1 MSMQQRIM
9 VVDDDAGMREM
20 LCDLLDEEGYNV
32 CHASNGSEALQFIEE
47 ALSVPPESISKDSDS
62 PLSLVILDM
71 VMPGLD
77 GLEVCRRIREFSDI
91 PILALSGLQLSS
103 EYKAMCLD
111 LGADDYLTKPFDSRE
126 FRARV
131 NALLRRQKKMDK
143 PVTRFQ
149 SEDGYLRIDF
159 DAHRVSV
166 AGKEVMLPSKEFD
179 VLKELAVNAGKVITG
194 EQLLSKVWGPEY
206 VSDTNLLYV
215 SISNIR
221 TKIEPDRKQPRY
233 IINVGRVGY
242 RFQTEPA

>member
-1 MSMQQRIM
+1 MQQRIL

-20 LCDLLDEEGYNV
+20 VCDLLSEEGYNV
-32 CHASNGSEALQFIEE
+32 CHASNGSEALQFVEE
-47 ALSVPPESISKDSDS
+47 ALSVPPESPSIDTDST
-62 PLSLVILDM
+62 LSLVILDM

-91 PILALSGLQLSS
+91 PILALSGLKLSS
-103 EYKAMCLD
+103 DYKAKCLD
-111 LGADDYLTKPFDSRE
+111 LGADDYLTKPFNSSE

-131 NALLRRQKKMDK
+131 KALLRRQNKMSI

-149 SEDGYLRIDF
+149 SEDGYLTIDF

-166 AGKEVMLPSKEFD
+166 NGKEVIMPSKEFD
-179 VLKELAVNAGKVITG
+179 ILKELAVNTVKVITG
-194 EQLLSKVWGPEY
+194 EQLLREVWGPEY

-221 TKIEPDRKQPRY
+221 AKIEPDPKRPRY
-233 IINVGRVGY
+233 IITVSRVGY
-242 RFQTEPA
+242 RFQI

>member
-1 MSMQQRIM
+1 
-9 VVDDDAGMREM
+9 
-20 LCDLLDEEGYNV
+20 
-32 CHASNGSEALQFIEE
+32 
-47 ALSVPPESISKDSDS
+47 
-62 PLSLVILDM
+62 
-71 VMPGLD
+71 
-77 GLEVCRRIREFSDI
+77 
-91 PILALSGLQLSS
+91 
-103 EYKAMCLD
+103 
-111 LGADDYLTKPFDSRE
+111 
-126 FRARV
+126 
-131 NALLRRQKKMDK
+131 MDK

-215 SISNIR
+215 SISNILN
-221 TKIEPDRKQPRY
+221 KIEPDRKQPRY